1 MSPTPSVSPKAG
13 DPVVF
18 EDGTT
23 GYVKQYVRPK
33 RVGDVMAH
41 VVEMAKPTKHEYVT
55 LITFLPTGFWQAVT
69 TISTIEQRTVNAVRE
84 AVDCEWLPEP
94 QWVPGRLVT
103 AAFLFGLG
111 VLVGAG
117 VTWLTLR

>member
-1 MSPTPSVSPKAG
+1 MSIPKAG

-33 RVGDVMAH
+33 LVGGRPGY
-41 VVEMAKPTKHEYVT
+41 VVELAKPTKHEYVT

-69 TISTIEQRTVNAVRE
+69 TLAAVPDPEFRQTVE
-84 AVDCEWLPEP
+84 GTFTEEP
-94 QWVPGRLVT
+94 RWVPGRLVT
-103 AAFLFGLG
+103 AAFLVGLG
-111 VLVGAG
+111 MLMGVG
-117 VTWLTLR
+117 VTWLILR